1 MNTAPPELIR
11 VERVDDLPVL
21 WAALQQLGVA
31 ELVDRHYPTHHLWT
45 GELSRGEVVCVWLTF
60 LLSQG
65 DHRLNQ
71 LQPWAEQHLLTLT
84 ALLGKTVRPLDFHD
98 DRLADILSA
107 FPQAQTWLPF
117 ETDINQRTVRVYDL
131 NPRRFRLDT
140 TTANSYAEVVSEQGL
155 LQFGFSKDR
164 NDLPQLKIALAVL
177 DGLGMP
183 LSTLVVPGHCA
194 DDPLYVPQIQQVQ
207 QAFGKGGKT
216 YVSDC
221 KGGALATRAYL
232 ADSHDYYLC
241 PLAEKQ
247 FPPEQRRE
255 LIQRVR
261 QGQQAVQPV
270 YRLKESPE
278 EPDELIAQGFAVER
292 DLEATV
298 AGQRVAWKER
308 CWLVRSL
315 AFAAGQEKQL
325 ERRLGRAQQ
334 ELEQLTQRKQ
344 GKRVLSAEQLGP
356 AASAILQQ
364 HRVEGLLRAEVQTT
378 RRERKMRRYRDR
390 PEQVVVEEEQ
400 RVVPRRQEEAIRATK
415 AELGWQVYGV
425 NDLGL
430 SLSAVVWAY
439 RGQYQI
445 EHGYSRLKGQPLSL
459 TPIYLSDEERME
471 GLVLLLSLALRVL
484 TVLQWLVRRK
494 LQESGES
501 LRGLYAGQPG
511 RKTSSPSA
519 ELLLAAF
526 KGISLTVVE
535 VAGQL
540 SVLLTPLTA
549 LQKKLL
555 DLWDFPSDLYRRIV
569 ANGILDPPLVL
580 SEP

>member
-1 MNTAPPELIR
+1 MSTTPQLIC

-21 WAALQQLGVA
+21 WAALQQLGLA
-31 ELVDRHYPTHHLWT
+31 ELLDRHYPTHHLWT
-45 GELSRGEVVCVWLTF
+45 GDLSFGEVACVWLTF
-60 LLSQG
+60 LLSRG

-71 LQPWAEQHLLTLT
+71 LQPWADQNRLTLT
-84 ALLGKTVRPLDFHD
+84 ALLGKTVRSLDFHD
-98 DRLADILSA
+98 DRLADILDA
-107 FPQAQTWLPF
+107 LAQAPTWLAF
-117 ETDINQRTVRVYDL
+117 ETDLNQRTVRVYDL
-131 NPRRFRLDT
+131 TPRRFRIDT
-140 TTANSYAEVVSEQGL
+140 TTANCYAEVVSDQGL

-164 NDLPQLKIALAVL
+164 DDLPQLKVALTVL

-183 LSTLVVPGHCA
+183 LSTLVVPGNSA
-194 DDPLYVPQIQQVQ
+194 DDPLYLPQIQQVQ

-221 KGGALATRAYL
+221 KGGSLATRAYL
-232 ADSHDYYLC
+232 AHSGDYYLC

-247 FPPEQRRE
+247 FPAEQRCE
-255 LIQRVR
+255 LIRRVR

-270 YRLKESPE
+270 YRVKESPE

-292 DLEATV
+292 DLEAEV
-298 AGQRVAWKER
+298 AGQQTAWTER
-308 CWLVRSL
+308 CWVVRSV

-325 ERRLGRAQQ
+325 ERRLGRAEQD
-334 ELEQLTQRKQ
+334 LDQLTQRKQ
-344 GKRVLSAEQLGP
+344 GKRVLSADQLRE
-356 AASAILQQ
+356 AVSSILTK
-364 HRVEGLLRAEVQTT
+364 HRVEGLLTARVQTT
-378 RRERKMRRYRDR
+378 RQERKVRRYRDQ
-390 PEQVVVEEEQ
+390 PERVVVQEVH
-400 RVVPRRQEEAIRATK
+400 RVKCRRQEEAIAAAK

-430 SLSAVVWAY
+430 SLSAVVWGY
-439 RGQYQI
+439 RDQYQI

-459 TPIYLSDEERME
+459 TPVYLSDEQRME

-484 TVLQWLVRRK
+484 TLLQWLVRRK
-494 LQESGES
+494 LQESGEP

-511 RKTSSPSA
+511 RQTSSPSA
-519 ELLLAAF
+519 ELLLRAF
-526 KGISLTVVE
+526 RGISLTVVA

-540 SVLLTPLTA
+540 TALLTPLTA

-555 DLWDFPSDLYRRIV
+555 DLWDFPSDLYQRLV
-569 ANGILDPPLVL
+569 ANRILEPPLVF